1 MAHIVVIDDD
11 PFYRGMIR
19 KILESAA
26 HEVSEAADG
35 GAGLALARERR
46 PALVITDILMPGKDG
61 IETIFEL
68 KATLPAIR
76 IIAISGAGLSKGFD
90 FLWTAQRAG
99 ADRVLAKPFRTA
111 ELCAVVDDVLRLDDP
126 VEFTPSRRG

>member
-26 HEVSEAADG
+26 HEVSEAAEG
-35 GAGLALARERR
+35 AAGLALARERR

-68 KATLPAIR
+68 KATLPEIW
-76 IIAISGAGLSKGFD
+76 IIAISGAGLSKEFD
-90 FLWTAQRAG
+90 FLWAAKRAG

-111 ELCAVVDDVLRLDDP
+111 ELRAVVDDVLRL
-126 VEFTPSRRG
+126 GA